1 MKRVLSIIA
10 VLTLVTVFFSG
21 CSETAD
27 TASGSA
33 DGSDISTVSVDE
45 SGYED
50 SFDGFVQYMTDGG
63 YIKGNGVELTASV
76 IGAAQGKRYTV
87 SSGMGKYSVELYE
100 YEDQTSEAAS
110 KTIANA
116 KNSGTFNLFET
127 TESSTENTVAAV
139 TDDGRFLMLFT
150 ESSSNDSTAAAK
162 EAAVEAVKAFG
173 K

>member
-1 MKRVLSIIA
+1 MKKILSIIA
-10 VLTLVTVFFSG
+10 ALTLAMTVLAG
-21 CSETAD
+21 CSDTTD
-27 TASGSA
+27 TAS
-33 DGSDISTVSVDE
+33 DSDVSTVSVDE

-50 SFDGFVQYMTDGG
+50 SFDGFVQYMKDGG
-63 YIKGNGVELTASV
+63 YIKGDGVELTASA

-100 YEDQTSEAAS
+100 YEDQTSELAA
-110 KTIANA
+110 KTIENA
-116 KNSGTFNLFET
+116 RSSGSFYLFET

-150 ESSSNDSTAAAK
+150 ELSANDSTSAAK
-162 EAAVEAVKAFG
+162 EAAVEAVNAFG